1 MLVLSFFLMYP
12 PHFSRQRHRLTSRAV
27 LVSLAL
33 VSFPVAILAQT
44 AITPPPDSSATPMSE
59 VVVYGRETHL
69 IGEAEAASE
78 GLIGAAELQ
87 ARPFLRRGEL
97 LEVVPGVVITQHSGS
112 GKANQYFLRGFNL
125 DHGTDFAVTVDG
137 LPVNMRTHAH
147 GQGYSDLNFI
157 IPELVQSISYQKGA
171 YSAENGDF
179 SAAGAAQFHLVDTLP
194 HNFTKLEVGDYDYLR
209 AVAGATV
216 RQHGGATT
224 LGVEAFYDNGPW
236 DLAENARRFNG
247 FARHTWTAGAGDA
260 SLTLLGYHGEWRST
274 DQVPERAIASGA
286 ISPFGAIDPTDGGDS
301 DRASLSF
308 DWHRSQGDASVR
320 LNLYALYYR
329 LNLFSNFTY
338 FLNDP
343 VNGDQ
348 FAQHDRRGVFGG
360 AFEYQDKH
368 LIDGRK
374 AAFTFGLQARGDAI
388 DLALDPTAARELLG
402 VVRAD
407 TVKEASAGAYL
418 KEEIAFTDWFRATAG
433 LRADGYHFDVASD
446 RAANSGTRSAG
457 LASPKLNLAFGPWDK
472 TEIYV
477 SGGYGFHSNDARG
490 VTTRVDPVD
499 GVTAVTPA
507 SPLVRARNVEVGVRT
522 AAARG
527 LVSTVSLWMLDLDSE
542 LVFAGDAGAT
552 EASSPTRRYGV
563 ELSNF
568 YRPVSWLAIDG
579 DLAFTHARFRED
591 AGDAPHTGHHIPN
604 SIGTT
609 LTGGVVADLPHGWKL
624 ALRGRYFGPQP
635 LIEDNSVVG
644 PSSLTFNARLGW
656 HHQDWEI
663 ALDVL
668 NVFDRASND
677 IAYYY
682 ESQLRGEP
690 APVVDIHLHP
700 AEPRQFRLGLTRRF

>member
-1 MLVLSFFLMYP
+1 MSLFSLS
-12 PHFSRQRHRLTSRAV
+12 SHRAGFRRRA
-27 LVSLAL
+27 LLACFAL
-33 VSFPVAILAQT
+33 GSFPIAAFAQT
-44 AITPPPDSSATPMSE
+44 IVTPPPDATATPMSE

-69 IGEAEAASE
+69 VGEAEAASE
-78 GLIGAAELQ
+78 GVIGAAELQ

-137 LPVNMRTHAH
+137 LPVNMRSHAH

-157 IPELVQSISYQKGA
+157 IPELVQGISYQKGA

-179 SAAGAAQFHLVDTLP
+179 SAAGAAQFHLVDALP
-194 HNFTKLEVGDYDYLR
+194 RSFAKVEFGDYDYLR
-209 AVAGATV
+209 TVVAGTV
-216 RQHGGATT
+216 REHGGATT
-224 LGVEAFYDNGPW
+224 LGLEAFYDNGPW
-236 DLAENARRFNG
+236 DLAEDARRVNG

-308 DWHRSQGDASVR
+308 DWHREQGDTSVR

-360 AFEYQDKH
+360 AFESKH
-368 LIDGRK
+368 NHQLDGHK
-374 AAFTFGLQARGDAI
+374 ATFTVGLQTRADTI
-388 DLALDPTAARELLG
+388 DLALDHTAARQVLG

-407 TVKEASAGAYL
+407 AVQEASAGAYA

-433 LRADGYHFDVASD
+433 LRADGYHFEVASD
-446 RAANSGTRSAG
+446 NSANSGTRSAG
-457 LASPKLNLAFGPWDK
+457 IMSPKLNLAFGPWDK

-477 SGGYGFHSNDARG
+477 SGGDGFHSNDARG
-490 VTTRVDPVD
+490 VTTHVDPAD

-507 SPLVRARNVEVGVRT
+507 SPLVRARNVEIGVRT
-522 AAARG
+522 AAAHG
-527 LVSTVSLWMLDLDSE
+527 LVSTVSFWLLDLDSE

-552 EASSPTRRYGV
+552 EASGPTRRYGV

-591 AGDAPHTGHHIPN
+591 AGDAPNVGRHIPN
-604 SIGTT
+604 SIDTT

-635 LIEDNSVVG
+635 LIEDNSVIA

-656 HHQDWEI
+656 HSQNWEI

-668 NVFDRASND
+668 NLFDRASND

-690 APVVDIHLHP
+690 APVDDIHLHP
-700 AEPRQFRLGLTRRF
+700 AEPRQFRLGITRRF